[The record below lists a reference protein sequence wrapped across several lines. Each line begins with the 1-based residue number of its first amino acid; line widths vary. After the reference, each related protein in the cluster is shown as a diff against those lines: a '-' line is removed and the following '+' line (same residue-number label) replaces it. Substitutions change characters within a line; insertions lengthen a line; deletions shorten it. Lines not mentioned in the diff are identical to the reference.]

1 MGNKFS
7 YVTTQSGPVV
17 PAKEKSIETFGNII
31 ANMQGKYRKGDSTA
45 NWSDLAKK
53 FNSGVKSNYI
63 TIKDVLK
70 KALNEAVTSSRG
82 QSLFRLDL
90 GNVVMDSAHAKFLID
105 RKNRKVVTELLYPN
119 DNGNITIRFN
129 VDNMAMK
136 MYEVSLDSEY
146 YLDNFGKTILMCCDD
161 CIEEVENMAE
171 EDDLFGEGDEFAPM
185 MASDMRTLNSLC
197 ALMEDDENGDFTE
210 ADFSSDVGDDMGGDD
225 MGGDMMETAP
235 ESTGLP
241 SDDMGTDISDSDG
254 SEEGE
259 QFRDFVTSFK
269 ITQEDSPELDCMKRI
284 IAGKRATGE
293 NVSSAPMKATAL
305 SKYNDELGTKHMLF
319 VDVVNEFLKYYPS
332 LDNVIIPTEVLEAIG
347 TWLAGNDSTNAAE
360 EFDEWA
366 RLSPT
371 VSQYVIGEQS
381 SENSENMDNLELPSD
396 PFAETE
402 EATSEEEDVPEDTG
416 SFMDSADDFASGG
429 DFGAD
434 ENSEEFSDA
443 AGLDGISDGTDTELS
458 F

>member
-129 VDNMAMK
+129 VDNIAMK

-161 CIEEVENMAE
+161 CIKEVDNMAE

-197 ALMEDDENGDFTE
+197 ALMEDDESGEFGE
-210 ADFSSDVGDDMGGDD
+210 ADFSSDAGDDIGGDS
-225 MGGDMMETAP
+225 MEAAP
-235 ESTGLP
+235 EVAGLP
-241 SDDMGTDISDSDG
+241 SDDMGSAWAASDDD
-254 SEEGE
+254 EEGE

-269 ITQEDSPELDCMKRI
+269 ITQEDCPELDCMKRI

-371 VSQYVIGEQS
+371 VSKYVIGEQS

-396 PFAETE
+396 PFSETE
-402 EATSEEEDVPEDTG
+402 EAEAEDAEEYVPEDTG
-416 SFMDSADDFASGG
+416 SFMDSADEFASGG

-443 AGLDGISDGTDTELS
+443 AGLDGISDGADTELS